1 MDDRKC
7 DNPVEVMFHVDCYF
21 SYHLDGSKVATSKAA
36 ILEALRRWLYTD
48 DMGEMSEQEI
58 VYATV
63 RRNGYVEEFD
73 TDDIQNIMGEGND

>member
-1 MDDRKC
+1 M
-7 DNPVEVMFHVDCYF
+7 DNPVEVMFHVDCYC
-21 SYHLDGSKVATSKAA
+21 SYNLDGSKVVTNKDA

-48 DMGEMSEQEI
+48 DTGEMSGQEI

-73 TDDIQNIMGEGND
+73 TDDIQNIMGEANG